1 MRKYF
6 DFLNT
11 RSASFVVEILGLIA
25 HNIFIAI
32 IDILVP
38 RFFGFVR
45 CLIVFI
51 GEMILNPFI
60 VEGYVSKFSQGL
72 DFVQGIIYDGV
83 RSIFS
88 FSFHLLHCEI
98 VLK

>member
-45 CLIVFI
+45 CLTVFI

-88 FSFHLLHCEI
+88 FSFHLLHCRI